1 MGNFIL
7 IESKEKKRA
16 SPHTYK
22 DVWPED
28 QKITTAGEDVETP
41 EKGILR
47 PSYWVLHPAGDTGRY
62 ILGQSEFDAITHQ
75 IGKRSLSS

>member
-41 EKGILR
+41 EHCALLVG
-47 PSYWVLHPAGDTGRY
+47 V
-62 ILGQSEFDAITHQ
+62 
-75 IGKRSLSS
+75 